1 MEVHRQP
8 LIGSSESL
16 HLVLE
21 QVSQVAPLNRP
32 VLVIGER
39 GTGKELIAERLHFL
53 SGRWDQP
60 YLQVNCA
67 AMNEN
72 LLESELFGHEA
83 GAFTG
88 ANRTRAG
95 LFERADG
102 GTLFLDE
109 LATASLPIQEKLLRI
124 IEYGRFER
132 LGGNKT
138 LQVDVR
144 LVAATNADLPR
155 LATENQFRSDL
166 LDRLAFDVINLPPL
180 RYRMEDIPELA
191 DHFALKMC
199 RELGYDWF
207 AGFTFQAMNTLIS
220 HQWPGNIRELKNV
233 VERSVYR
240 HHTPE
245 DPVDQIILDPFVSP
259 WSSAATTV
267 AKSSALPE
275 PESTPLDPKQSTTSP
290 PLSPPEVLTKGLRGT
305 LADLEQQLIKKA
317 LKDHQFNQK
326 RTASALGLTYHQLRA
341 ALRKFPEI
349 LKE

>member
-1 MEVHRQP
+1 METHRQP
-8 LIGSSESL
+8 LIGSSEIL

-53 SGRWDQP
+53 SRRWEQP

-83 GAFTG
+83 GAYTG
-88 ANRTRAG
+88 AVKNRAG

-144 LVAATNADLPR
+144 VIAATNEDLPS
-155 LATENQFRSDL
+155 LARDNRFRSDL
-166 LDRLAFDVINLPPL
+166 LDRLAFDVINIPPL

-191 DHFALKMC
+191 DHFAQKMC
-199 RELGYDWF
+199 RELGHNWF
-207 AGFTFQAMNTLIS
+207 AGFTAHAQKELMDY
-220 HQWPGNIRELKNV
+220 HWPGNVRELKNV

-240 HHTPE
+240 NPE
-245 DPVDQIILDPFVSP
+245 PEEPIGQIILDPFITPWRDTDTRLPASP
-259 WSSAATTV
+259 VVKAEESSI
-267 AKSSALPE
+267 PE
-275 PESTPLDPKQSTTSP
+275 TLD
-290 PLSPPEVLTKGLRGT
+290 LRGKIAEFERRLISET
-305 LADLEQQLIKKA
+305 LQKN
-317 LKDHQFNQK
+317 QFNQR
-326 RTASALGLTYHQLRA
+326 RTAKALGLTYHQLRA
-341 ALRKFPEI
+341 AFRKYPDI
-349 LKE
+349 LKGENNE